1 MPGARAAGDHS
12 HIPHALRK
20 ARPTQTKE
28 HQMHVQT
35 RPSRGPNATTDHR
48 TIVVGYDGSSEAQ
61 AALSAAAARA
71 GDSGTVVAVYAT
83 EPPSNW
89 LDTPYYARAVEMRR
103 ERAARVFEEL
113 GRLELAD
120 VTVEAEVAEG
130 PVPEALAEVARIR
143 DADEIAVGS
152 RRLGWLRGAL
162 GSVSRRVLRIA
173 DRPVVV
179 VPRVSAD
186 GEPADRTSNGS
197 AIPVPSPISAHSF
210 RF

>member
-1 MPGARAAGDHS
+1 
-12 HIPHALRK
+12 
-20 ARPTQTKE
+20 
-28 HQMHVQT
+28 MHVQT
-35 RPSRGPNATTDHR
+35 RPSRGPNATTDNR
-48 TIVVGYDGSSEAQ
+48 TIVVGYNGSSEAR
-61 AALSAAAARA
+61 AALSAAAERA
-71 GDSGTVVAVYAT
+71 GDGGTVVAVYAT

-89 LDTPYYARAVEMRR
+89 LDTPYYARAVEIRR
-103 ERAARVFEEL
+103 ERAAKIFEEL

-120 VTVEAEVAEG
+120 VTVEAEVADG
-130 PVPEALAEVARIR
+130 PAPEALAEVARLR

-186 GEPADRTSNGS
+186 GEPAARTGDGT

>member
-1 MPGARAAGDHS
+1 MPGARVAGDHS

-35 RPSRGPNATTDHR
+35 RPSRGPNATTDPR
-48 TIVVGYDGSSEAQ
+48 TIVVGYDGSSEAE
-61 AALSAAAARA
+61 AALSAAATRA
-71 GDSGTVVAVYAT
+71 GEGGTVVAVYAT

-120 VTVEAEVAEG
+120 VTVEAEVADG
-130 PVPEALAEVARIR
+130 PVPEALAEVARLR

-186 GEPADRTSNGS
+186 SEPADRTSDGS
-197 AIPVPSPISAHSF
+197 SIPVPSPISAHSF